1 MYVYFFLVVSLSVNL
16 TVTFGLTFSVYLSA
30 IFSNNF
36 KSQKWHLH
44 KRNPENYFPV
54 LLKVTMLVY

>member
-30 IFSNNF
+30 IFSNF
-36 KSQKWHLH
+36 KSQKSHLH
-44 KRNPENYFPV
+44 QRNPENYFPV
-54 LLKVTMLVY
+54 LLKITMLVY